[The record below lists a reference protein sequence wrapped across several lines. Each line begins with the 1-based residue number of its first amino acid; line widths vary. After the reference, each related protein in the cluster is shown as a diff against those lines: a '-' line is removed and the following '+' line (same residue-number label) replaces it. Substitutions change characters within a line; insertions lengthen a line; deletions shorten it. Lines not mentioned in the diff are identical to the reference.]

1 MSSAGAASAPS
12 SAPSSVRSPTLSP
25 ARARVLV
32 VDDSATILKVVS
44 AILARHGYA
53 AQTARDGLMGIEL
66 LKRGQVFDLVLLDF
80 VMPRMNGYQFC
91 RELKSAAGA
100 DAPPVVLMS
109 AKSDKIREQF
119 VQQTGAV
126 DAISKPFDARALIAV
141 VESGL
146 AKAKQARSDSVVASA
161 DEPIEEAR
169 PSGALSRQ
177 LKGTAQQE
185 LARRMTTLLTVP
197 LGAVAPGKALE
208 IERIIHGAIEGSSLD
223 DLFLAFRGAASATSR
238 EILAGDL
245 ARVPLAEVMQ
255 MLQMQRQT
263 GLMRIEDDKR
273 VLVISVRDG
282 LIDFARLTG
291 GRSEFRIGR
300 YLVELGAAT
309 KAQVDEAA
317 KKATSEGRLIG
328 DVLVESSVV
337 SPAARE
343 EALIRQASDLVY
355 DMLRWTA
362 GRFWFT
368 QESFSAEAEAAHL
381 GLGVA
386 SLLLE
391 GFRRVD
397 EWRLMEATI
406 VWDQVLALDEAALA
420 PLKEKLSRAEKLIVD
435 AVDGK
440 RTVDEIIVASHL
452 GSFDAVKV
460 VYQFLKGRVLQPR

>member
-1 MSSAGAASAPS
+1 MSSAAASIP
-12 SAPSSVRSPTLSP
+12 PGRP
-25 ARARVLV
+25 RVLV
-32 VDDSATILKVVS
+32 IDDSATILKVVS
-44 AILARHGYA
+44 AILGRHGFT

-80 VMPRMNGYQFC
+80 VMPRMNGHQFC
-91 RELKSAAGA
+91 RELRSATG
-100 DAPPVVLMS
+100 DNAPPVVLMS

-119 VQQTGAV
+119 MQQTGAV
-126 DAISKPFDARALIAV
+126 DAISKPFDARALVAV

-146 AKAKQARSDSVVASA
+146 AKAKKAAEARLEASVIE
-161 DEPIEEAR
+161 DLIEEPK
-169 PSGALSRQ
+169 PSQLSRQ

-185 LARRMTTLLTVP
+185 LARRMANLLTQP
-197 LGAVAPGKALE
+197 LAAVAPGKSSE
-208 IERIIHGAIEGSSLD
+208 IERIIHASIESGPLD

-263 GLMRIEDDKR
+263 GLMRVEDPKR
-273 VLVISVRDG
+273 VLAISVRDG
-282 LIDFARLTG
+282 LIDFARVTG
-291 GRSEFRIGR
+291 GRAEFRLGR

-309 KAQVDEAA
+309 KAQVDDAE
-317 KKATSEGRLIG
+317 KKATAENRRIG

-337 SPAARE
+337 TAAARE
-343 EALIRQASDLVY
+343 EALIRQSSDLVY
-355 DMLRWTA
+355 DMLRWTG

-368 QESFSAEAEAAHL
+368 QEAFSPEAEAARL

-397 EWRLMEATI
+397 EWRLIEATI
-406 VWDQVLALDEAALA
+406 VWDQALKVDEASLE
-420 PLKEKLSRAEKLIVD
+420 PLRDKLSRAEKLVIE

-440 RTVDEIIVASHL
+440 RTVDEVISASHL

-460 VYQFLKGRVLQPR
+460 VYQFLKSRILVSH

>member
-1 MSSAGAASAPS
+1 MSS
-12 SAPSSVRSPTLSP
+12 SVP
-25 ARARVLV
+25 AFYGQTGPYPAVQVRARVLV

-44 AILARHGYA
+44 AILARHGYVT
-53 AQTARDGLMGIEL
+53 QTARDGLMGIEL
-66 LKRGQVFDLVLLDF
+66 LKRGQAFDLVLLDF

-91 RELKSAAGA
+91 RELRSAAGES
-100 DAPPVVLMS
+100 APPVVLMS

-146 AKAKQARSDSVVASA
+146 AKAKQAAAAREKEML
-161 DEPIEEAR
+161 EPVEEPR
-169 PSGALSRQ
+169 PSVFSRK
-177 LKGTAQQE
+177 LKGTGQEE
-185 LARRMTTLLTVP
+185 LARRMVALLTDP
-197 LGAVAPGKALE
+197 LAAIAPGKAGE
-208 IERIIHGAIEGSSLD
+208 VEKVIRAAIEGGSLD
-223 DLFLAFRGAASATSR
+223 ELFVAVRGAASATSR

-255 MLQMQRQT
+255 MMQMQRQT
-263 GLMRIEDDKR
+263 GLMRVEDAKR

-309 KAQVDEAA
+309 KAQVDEAE
-317 KKATSEGRLIG
+317 KKATAEGRRIG
-328 DVLVESSVV
+328 EVLVESSVV
-337 SPAARE
+337 SAAARE
-343 EALIRQASDLVY
+343 EALIRQVSDLVY
-355 DMLRWTA
+355 DMLRWSA

-368 QESFSAEAEAAHL
+368 QEAFSPEAEEARL

-397 EWRLMEATI
+397 EWRLMEPTI
-406 VWDQVLALDEAALA
+406 AWDQVLSVDEKALA
-420 PLKEKLSRAEKLIVD
+420 PLREKLSRAEKLVVD

-440 RTVDEIIVASHL
+440 RTLDEVLAASHL

-460 VYQFLKGRVLQPR
+460 VYQFLKSRVLVSG